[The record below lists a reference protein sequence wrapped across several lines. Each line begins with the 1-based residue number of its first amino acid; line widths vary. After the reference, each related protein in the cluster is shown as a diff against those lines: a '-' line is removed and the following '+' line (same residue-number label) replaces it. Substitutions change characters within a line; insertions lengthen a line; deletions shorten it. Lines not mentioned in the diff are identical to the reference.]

1 MKITTLEKYSDNIIK
16 LNMTSYNKSKY
27 YKD

>member
-16 LNMTSYNKSKY
+16 LNMTNYNKIKY

>member
-16 LNMTSYNKSKY
+16 LNMTSYNKIKY

>member
-1 MKITTLEKYSDNIIK
+1 MKITTLEKYSYNIIK
-16 LNMTSYNKSKY
+16 LNMTSYNKIKY